1 MSKYLPKNFGQELA
15 DIWGPVLMHNR
26 SNKEKWIGLVIFL
39 SSVTYVGYC
48 LLEDTGILKRL
59 GL

>member
-1 MSKYLPKNFGQELA
+1 MSKYLPKNFGQELV
-15 DIWGPVLMHNR
+15 DIWAPVLMHNR

-39 SSVTYVGYC
+39 SSVAYVGYC

>member
-1 MSKYLPKNFGQELA
+1 MSKYPPKNFGQELA
-15 DIWGPVLMHNR
+15 DSWGPVFIRNR
-26 SNKEKWIGLVIFL
+26 SNKERWIGLVIFL
-39 SSVTYVGYC
+39 SSVAYVGYC